1 MIGKQNKFYESVK
14 EFQEAFGQTP
24 SIHRRVKLI
33 KEEYKELM
41 EAIPLSLVFSYSSVE
56 PMPSDKIKKEAGD
69 LLYVV
74 TGIFVDYGWDMDAIF
89 DKVHESNMS
98 KLGDDG
104 KPIYREDGKVL
115 KSSNYKEPDLSGV

>member
-1 MIGKQNKFYESVK
+1 MNKFYKSVK

-56 PMPSDKIKKEAGD
+56 PMPSDKIKKEAAD
-69 LLYVV
+69 LLYVL
-74 TGIFVDYGWDMDAIF
+74 TGLFVDYGWDMDAIF

>member
-1 MIGKQNKFYESVK
+1 MNKMYESVK
-14 EFQEAFGQTP
+14 EFQDAFKQTP

-33 KEEYKELM
+33 EEEYKELM
-41 EAIPLSLVFSYSSVE
+41 EAIPLSLVFSYSYAE
-56 PMPSDKIKKEAGD
+56 PMPFNMKKEAAD
-69 LLYVV
+69 LLYVL
-74 TGIFVDYGWDMDAIF
+74 TGMFVDYGWDMDTIF
-89 DKVHESNMS
+89 DRVHESNMS

>member
-1 MIGKQNKFYESVK
+1 MNKFYKSVK

-115 KSSNYKEPDLSGV
+115 KSSNYKEPDLSGL

>member
-1 MIGKQNKFYESVK
+1 MNKFYESVK

-89 DKVHESNMS
+89 DRVHESNMS

>member
-1 MIGKQNKFYESVK
+1 MNKFYESVK

-115 KSSNYKEPDLSGV
+115 KSSNYKEPDLSGL

>member
-1 MIGKQNKFYESVK
+1 VIGKQNKFYESVK

-115 KSSNYKEPDLSGV
+115 KSSNYKEPDLSGL